1 MLAIGINQQDGSRI
15 QARRPW
21 LEVGVEKRYHKEFGW
36 PTGFLQE
43 ARHQTMATNTHA
55 PAVSISSERDSN
67 WLVAFYRSTVGK
79 KVVMGITGLIG
90 VLFVLGHMAGNLQ
103 VFEGVDV
110 FNRYSRLLR
119 TSMELLWTVRIVL
132 LLAVV
137 FHVIAAYQ
145 LARTSQKSRP
155 VGYARWKAVNST
167 FASRTM
173 RWTGPV
179 LLVFIVYHLLH
190 FTTGTLH
197 DDFIEGQVYH
207 NVVSAFQIWWVSAI
221 YIAAMLSLS
230 LHLYHGIWSLSQSLG
245 LSHPKYSDGL
255 RTLAT
260 ILTIVIVIGFIS
272 IPVAVLTGL
281 VQ

>member
-1 MLAIGINQQDGSRI
+1 
-15 QARRPW
+15 
-21 LEVGVEKRYHKEFGW
+21 
-36 PTGFLQE
+36 
-43 ARHQTMATNTHA
+43 MATNSQLTAA
-55 PAVSISSERDSN
+55 PSVSVSDGRDVN
-67 WLVAFYRSTVGK
+67 WFLAFYRTTVGK

-103 VFEGVDV
+103 VFEGAEV
-110 FNRYSRLLR
+110 FNRYSQLLR
-119 TSMELLWTVRIVL
+119 TSMELLWAVRIVL
-132 LLAVV
+132 VLAVV

-155 VGYARWKAVNST
+155 VGYAKWKAVNST

-173 RWTGPV
+173 RWTGPI

-197 DDFIEGQVYH
+197 DDFIEGDVYH
-207 NVVSAFQIWWVSAI
+207 NVLSAFRIWWVSAI
-221 YIAAMLSLS
+221 YIVAMLALS

-245 LSHPKYSDGL
+245 LSHPKYNDVV

-260 ILTIVIVIGFIS
+260 ILTIIIVAGFIS
-272 IPVAVLTGL
+272 VPVAVLSGFI
-281 VQ
+281 Q

>member
-1 MLAIGINQQDGSRI
+1 MMTSNS
-15 QARRPW
+15 
-21 LEVGVEKRYHKEFGW
+21 ES
-36 PTGFLQE
+36 
-43 ARHQTMATNTHA
+43 
-55 PAVSISSERDSN
+55 PAVPVAAPLDADQVN
-67 WLVAFYRSTVGK
+67 WLIAFYRTTVGK
-79 KVVMGITGLIG
+79 KVVMGITGLIW

-103 VFEGVDV
+103 VFEGAAV

-132 LLAVV
+132 ALALV

-145 LARTSQKSRP
+145 LARISQKSRP
-155 VGYARWKAVNST
+155 VGYAKWKAVNST

-179 LLVFIVYHLLH
+179 LLAFIIYHLLH

-197 DDFIEGQVYH
+197 DDFIEGDVFH
-207 NVVSAFQIWWVSAI
+207 NVLSAFQIWWVSSI
-221 YIAAMLSLS
+221 YIVAMLALS

-245 LSHPKYSDGL
+245 LSHPKYNDGV

-260 ILTIVIVIGFIS
+260 ILTIVIVAGFIA
-272 IPVAVLTGL
+272 IPIAVLSGL
-281 VQ
+281 IQ